1 MSAADHQN
9 DRMIHDDEL
18 NRMWKDSIMTYL
30 KILSWLHL
38 EGLRKIME
46 KSGNIVCVPAEI

>member
-1 MSAADHQN
+1 
-9 DRMIHDDEL
+9 
-18 NRMWKDSIMTYL
+18 L

-46 KSGNIVCVPAEI
+46 KSGNIVCVPAEIWTGHLLSMSQKCEAAFSVMEYNNP